1 MKNFISILIVTT
13 LFSFTSAE
21 KIEAQTVQSSPVNFT
36 IKKLKANQNTNKLK
50 MLIDMELTDAEAS
63 FITGIGATSLCY
75 CYCDSIWDAW
85 PAEVGGPG
93 IPGTGTLYYTSSGE
107 GGPNLPIPGI
117 IQNGVLGI
125 QSVEGG
131 ITRNTEFNVS
141 LKFMVTD

>member
-1 MKNFISILIVTT
+1 MKNFISILITIIF
-13 LFSFTSAE
+13 FSSISAE
-21 KIEAQTVQSSPVNFT
+21 MIQGQSVQSSPVNFK

-50 MLIDMELTDAEAS
+50 MLIDMELTDTEAS
-63 FITGIGATSLCY
+63 FITGIGATSMCA
-75 CYCDSIWDAW
+75 CYCDSLWDAW
-85 PAEVGGPG
+85 PAPSDSLF
-93 IPGTGTLYYTSSGE
+93 IPGTATLYYMTSGE

-131 ITRNTEFNVS
+131 INRNTEFNVS